1 MNLTDIA
8 TALNTLT
15 KADLEKLAENLNFK
29 TSDDLY
35 RILHMPYVKEDV
47 KHMLNELEIDTS
59 AYNLECLID
68 ECASRYVYDGDY
80 DCNLSYWQNLEN
92 IIRNEIN

>member
-1 MNLTDIA
+1 MKITDIA
-8 TALNTLT
+8 TAINKLSEN
-15 KADLEKLAENLNFK
+15 DLEKLAENLDFK
-29 TSDDLY
+29 TSDNLY

-47 KHMLNELEIDTS
+47 EQMIKDLEIDTS
-59 AYNLECLID
+59 AYNLKCFID
-68 ECASRYVYDGDY
+68 DCASRYVYDGNY

>member
-8 TALNTLT
+8 TALNTLN
-15 KADLEKLAENLNFK
+15 KADLEKLAENLDFK

-68 ECASRYVYDGDY
+68 DCASRYVYDGDY

>member
-8 TALNTLT
+8 TALNTLN
-15 KADLEKLAENLNFK
+15 KADLEKLAENLDFK
-29 TSDDLY
+29 TSDNLY

-68 ECASRYVYDGDY
+68 DCASRYVYDGDY

>member
-8 TALNTLT
+8 TALNTLN
-15 KADLEKLAENLNFK
+15 KADLEKLAENLDFK

-68 ECASRYVYDGDY
+68 DCASRYIYDGDY

>member
-1 MNLTDIA
+1 MNITDIA
-8 TALNTLT
+8 TAINKLSEN
-15 KADLEKLAENLNFK
+15 DLEKLAENLDFK
-29 TSDDLY
+29 TSDNLY

-47 KHMLNELEIDTS
+47 EQMIKDLEIDTS
-59 AYNLECLID
+59 AYNLECFID
-68 ECASRYVYDGDY
+68 DCASRYVYDGDY

>member
-1 MNLTDIA
+1 MNITDIA
-8 TALNTLT
+8 TAINALT
-15 KADLEKLAENLNFK
+15 KDDLEKLAENLDFK

-35 RILHMPYVKEDV
+35 RILHMPYVKEDI

-68 ECASRYVYDGDY
+68 DCASRYVYDGDY